1 MRRLLRLFN
10 DLPIARKLFLAS
22 AIPVLTVVLLSLV
35 TYRSVETFSDDE
47 GELNKIYLAQRLAAE
62 YLRLVVDLETGF
74 RGFVLTG
81 QERYLYPYRTA
92 QDHIRNVGVSLEDK
106 VQEDKDMQ
114 RYFSKVQSLV
124 AQLITEKEALIE
136 AVKAGHAENARRY
149 IEEGRG
155 RRLMLDIRESMARF
169 DQLGREALNVRLSKL
184 SQDRSAMLFVILGG
198 GILALILMLFTLHL
212 IARSI
217 TGPLVTLAKA
227 VGSSPV
233 GLVPT
238 VAVMDRR
245 DEIGNLTQVIHTMS
259 DQIREHLAAV
269 ERSEAEQRSLNQDL
283 SASEAKYRSLVDL
296 APFGIFL
303 TKGVTITFS
312 NRYNRVLA
320 GLNPD
325 EEGDPEAFR
334 QRIHPEDRERVTAE
348 FARAAEEG
356 QPYETVFRFLH
367 KDGTVRKVLSRR
379 IPIQQEPGR
388 PAVYQGFNIDITP
401 LDQMQTRLS
410 RAERLATLGQV
421 AAGIAHEIRNPLV
434 GIGSNASLLLD
445 EFEPSDARR
454 SEIELIL
461 KETRRLD
468 RIVNQIIDYA
478 RPREPAPA
486 VFGLGDLIEESLKLM
501 EAPIAAKRIAVTSTI
516 APALEP
522 LHADRDQLKQ
532 VLLNLIQN
540 AVDALPENG
549 ALTLSAMASPRGDE
563 RGVSVAVTDTGHGI
577 RAEELPHVF
586 EPFFTSGKHKGTG
599 LGLAICRN
607 IIEAHGG
614 DIQLISEPGK
624 GTNARVWLPLV
635 QQPRVGDF

>member
-1 MRRLLRLFN
+1 MRRLLCLFN

-22 AIPVLTVVLLSLV
+22 VIPVLTVILLSLV

-47 GELNKIYLAQRLAAE
+47 GELNNIYLAQRLAAE

-81 QERYLYPYRTA
+81 QEKYLYPYRTA
-92 QDHIRNVGVSLEDK
+92 QGHIRDVGVSLEDK
-106 VQEDKDMQ
+106 VQEYKDL
-114 RYFSKVQSLV
+114 RTYFSKVQLLV
-124 AQLITEKEALIE
+124 AQFITEKEALIE

-155 RRLMLDIRESMARF
+155 RMIMNEIRDGMARF
-169 DQLGREALNVRLSKL
+169 DQLGREALSARLSKL

-198 GILALILMLFTLHL
+198 GVLALILMLFTLHL

-217 TGPLVTLAKA
+217 TAPLVTLAKA
-227 VGSSPV
+227 VGSSPG

-245 DEIGNLTQVIHTMS
+245 DEIGNLTQVIHRMS
-259 DQIREHLAAV
+259 DQIREHLTAV
-269 ERSEAEQRSLNQDL
+269 ERSEAEQRSLNQSL
-283 SASEAKYRSLVDL
+283 AASEAKYRSLVDL

-303 TKGVTITFS
+303 TKGFTITFS
-312 NRYNRVLA
+312 NRYNRALA

-334 QRIHPEDRERVTAE
+334 QRIHPEDRERVTTE
-348 FARAAEEG
+348 FARATEEAK
-356 QPYETVFRFLH
+356 PYETVFRFLH
-367 KDGTVRKVLSRR
+367 KDGTERKVLSRR
-379 IPIQQEPGR
+379 IPIQQEPGQ
-388 PAVYQGFNIDITP
+388 PIVYQGFNIDITP

-478 RPREPAPA
+478 RPRELAPA
-486 VFGLGDLIEESLKLM
+486 VFNLAELIEESLKLM
-501 EAPIAAKRIAVTSTI
+501 EASLAAKRIVVTSMI

-532 VLLNLIQN
+532 VLLNLLQN
-540 AVDALPENG
+540 AVDALPEDG
-549 ALTLSAMASPRGDE
+549 ALTLSAMESLRGNE
-563 RGVSVAVTDTGHGI
+563 RGIAVAVTDTGHGI

-607 IIEAHGG
+607 IVEAHGG

-624 GTNARVWLPLV
+624 GTSARLWLPLV
-635 QQPRVGDF
+635 QQPKVGYF

>member
-22 AIPVLTVVLLSLV
+22 VIPVLTVILLSLV
-35 TYRSVETFSDDE
+35 TYRSVETFSEDE

-81 QERYLYPYRTA
+81 QEKYLYPYRTA
-92 QDHIRNVGVSLEDK
+92 QDHIRDVGVSLEDK
-106 VQEDKDMQ
+106 VQEYKDLQ
-114 RYFSKVQSLV
+114 TYLSKVQSLV
-124 AQLITEKEALIE
+124 AQLIAEKDALIQ
-136 AVKAGHAENARRY
+136 AVKTGHAENARRY

-155 RRLMLDIRESMARF
+155 RMLMLEIRAGMARF
-169 DQLGREALNVRLSKL
+169 DQLGREALNARLSKL
-184 SQDRSAMLFVILGG
+184 SQDRSAMLLVILGG
-198 GILALILMLFTLHL
+198 GILALILMVFTLHL

-217 TGPLVTLAKA
+217 TGPLVTLVKA
-227 VGSSPV
+227 VGSSPG

-245 DEIGNLTQVIHTMS
+245 DEIGNLTHVIHRMS

-269 ERSEAEQRSLNQDL
+269 ERSEAEQRSLNQNL

-303 TKGVTITFS
+303 AKGFTITFS

-334 QRIHPEDRERVTAE
+334 QRIHPEDRERVTME
-348 FARAAEEG
+348 FARAADAG
-356 QPYETVFRFLH
+356 KPYETVFRFLH

-379 IPIQQEPGR
+379 IPIQQEPGQ
-388 PAVYQGFNIDITP
+388 PVVYQGFNIDITP

-478 RPREPAPA
+478 RPRELAPV

-501 EAPIAAKRIAVTSTI
+501 EAPIAAKRIAVTSMI

-549 ALTLSAMASPRGDE
+549 ALGLSAMESLRGHE
-563 RGVSVAVTDTGHGI
+563 RGIAIAVTDTGHGI

-607 IIEAHGG
+607 IVEAHSG

-624 GTNARVWLPLV
+624 GTSARVWLPLV